1 MKYNPLYKWQYLSQI
16 KSDLYE
22 TFRTTFWGCPKIIQ
36 HSKADQS
43 ILNSTQEPST
53 SSKYDLIPDAILIM
67 PREWKNEYNSGI
79 TYYVDSLCQMWYQR

>member
-67 PREWKNEYNSGI
+67 LESWKLAYNTIMKYDGYSW
-79 TYYVDSLCQMWYQR
+79 CQIW